1 MNAFWSYFVP
11 VSVVGLVAG
20 IVAGTIA
27 YRNAARRNATLALG
41 IGATL
46 VLAAAW
52 HGPIGG
58 ADRFASA
65 VERNIRQALVENEM
79 TQVSGHLSRHP
90 LSRHVLLA
98 GPADDF
104 QRNGLVELMNLVP
117 GVSGASWADRGGN
130 VPLIVEGAGVA
141 LLGFLLGAVLAYLA
155 ELRRRYNKQ
164 WNW

>member
-11 VSVVGLVAG
+11 AFVVGLVAG
-20 IVAGTIA
+20 IVAATIA
-27 YRNAARRNATLALG
+27 YRDARRRNAVLALG
-41 IGATL
+41 FVAALI
-46 VLAAAW
+46 LAAAW

-58 ADRFASA
+58 ADRFAGG

-79 TQVSGHLSRHP
+79 TQASGHLLRHP
-90 LSRHVLLA
+90 LSRHVLLS

-117 GVSGASWADRGGN
+117 GVSGASWTDHGGN
-130 VPLIVEGAGVA
+130 VPLIVEGAGAA

-155 ELRRRYNKQ
+155 ELRRRYNMQ
-164 WNW
+164 WDW